1 MSPVAY
7 VFIGFFIILPL
18 IAVWVYCAAHIVAR
32 PDLRV
37 WQKALWMI
45 GILILPIIGAVA
57 YLLMWRKHGPIDETK
72 AWEDKSAE
80 EIEQAVWQSEN
91 MSSTDRLGHTRLQ

>member
-7 VFIGFFIILPL
+7 VFIGFFILLPL
-18 IAVWVYCAAHIVAR
+18 VALWVYCIAHMIAR
-32 PDLRV
+32 PDLKLF
-37 WQKALWMI
+37 QKALWIVAIIVFPFI
-45 GILILPIIGAVA
+45 GSIV
-57 YLLMWRKHGPIDETK
+57 YLFMWRRHGPIDETK

-91 MSSTDRLGHTRLQ
+91 MSATDRISHTRLQ